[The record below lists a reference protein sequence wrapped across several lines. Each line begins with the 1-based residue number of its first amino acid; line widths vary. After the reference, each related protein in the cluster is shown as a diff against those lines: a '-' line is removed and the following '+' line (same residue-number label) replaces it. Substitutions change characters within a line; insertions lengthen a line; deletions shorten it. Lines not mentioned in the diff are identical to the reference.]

1 MQNCCLFQAPSDA
14 ALYNALMIATK
25 YGQSKAVTM
34 LMAAGFD
41 VNHTDP
47 MVTDCDARLTVVPDL
62 VDSYTLW
69 CRTRTRR

>member
-1 MQNCCLFQAPSDA
+1 
-14 ALYNALMIATK
+14 MIATK

-47 MVTDCDARLTVVPDL
+47 TVRIVTHVLTVVPDL